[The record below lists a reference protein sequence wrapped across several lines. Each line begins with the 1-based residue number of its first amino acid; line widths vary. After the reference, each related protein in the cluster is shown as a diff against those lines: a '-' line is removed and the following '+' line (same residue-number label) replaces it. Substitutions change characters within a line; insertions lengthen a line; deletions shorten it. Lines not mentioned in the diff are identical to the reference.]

1 MATFSD
7 RPTKIGKYEIL
18 STIGRGGMG
27 VVYKAR
33 DPKIDRIVAIKTIL
47 LGDDAGAGEDNLL
60 DRLAMEA
67 RSAGRLQHPNIVTV
81 YDFGE
86 EDGLSYIV
94 MEFVEG
100 INLASLIDEKRAIP
114 LGTKLS
120 ILLQI
125 ADGLSYAHEHGVVH
139 RDMKPSNVCVTARGN
154 AKILDFGLAR
164 FDSTRLTKTGF
175 MAGTIAYMSPER
187 LNGTTG
193 PKDDI
198 FALGA
203 IAYELL
209 TLQRAF
215 PGGTPPEVI
224 GKIIA
229 PDRPRDPSTISG
241 VPADLDPIVQKA
253 LAKDIEQ
260 RYETAGALADD
271 LRHFMRSDAFQEFLL
286 SENQPTLDRSI
297 KELVDDRTAA
307 HPYSGPS
314 SRNRKAATPPTLG
327 SISQLQTA
335 IAPDVKTSGSRTQP
349 EVNLNT
355 VSAAATQVLPSQQ
368 PRRRR
373 MGLLITAAAT
383 VVAIA
388 GALIVWRR
396 PVPVRQETPR
406 TITADRPPATH
417 TTSPLAERSEL
428 QLTTARS
435 LSQELDRRKLN
446 SREMVKVSE
455 AKARIA
461 IGEKRLQAKDY
472 EGGSRLIAD
481 GNATLQAVMS
491 ANDDRLQRG
500 PAGSTSTAQA
510 TPPKSQPGGTKR
522 EPAVATST
530 QTTTQT
536 STPPAIEDRPA
547 PVPQPQP
554 QPQPPPHPAPAT
566 ESPEKEIAG
575 FMRQLAAA
583 YQNKDVAF
591 FRDHTTRFTDQ
602 LASAIRNSPSVRVE
616 LQVDRIDV
624 RDAQHAIAHVKR
636 TDWFADRGAPAA
648 VQLLA
653 YVLERD
659 SSGWKIASISRE

>member
-7 RPTKIGKYEIL
+7 RPNRIGKYEIL

-33 DPKIDRIVAIKTIL
+33 DPKIDRVVAIKTIL
-47 LGDDAGAGEDNLL
+47 IGADAGAGEDNLL

-100 INLASLIDEKRAIP
+100 INLASLIDEKRALP

-209 TLQRAF
+209 TFQRAF

-229 PDRPRDPSTISG
+229 PDRPRDPSTLSAIP
-241 VPADLDPIVQKA
+241 VELDPIVQKA
-253 LAKDIEQ
+253 LAKDIEE
-260 RYETAGALADD
+260 RYESAAAFADD
-271 LRHFMRSDAFQEFLL
+271 LRQFMRSDAFQDFLDA
-286 SENQPTLDRSI
+286 EDHPTLDRSI
-297 KELVDDRTAA
+297 KQLVDVTSGNVYA
-307 HPYSGPS
+307 GPS
-314 SRNRKAATPPTLG
+314 SRNQKADTPPTLG
-327 SISQLQTA
+327 SISKLQTA
-335 IAPDVKTSGSRTQP
+335 IVPDVKTTGSHTQP
-349 EVNLNT
+349 DVSLDT
-355 VSAAATQVLPSQQ
+355 VSAAATQVLPSQP

-373 MGLLITAAAT
+373 VGLLITAAAI

-388 GALIVWRR
+388 GALIVSRR
-396 PVPVRQETPR
+396 PTPVNQGPPKTV
-406 TITADRPPATH
+406 TAALPT
-417 TTSPLAERSEL
+417 TTNSTSPLAEQSEL
-428 QLTTARS
+428 LLTTARG

-446 SREMVKVSE
+446 RPEMVKFTE

-461 IGEKRLQAKDY
+461 LGEKKLQAKDY
-472 EGGSRLIAD
+472 EGGSHLIAD
-481 GNATLQAVMS
+481 AITSLQAVMS
-491 ANDDRLQRG
+491 ANDERQRG
-500 PAGSTSTAQA
+500 PVTVTAQPA
-510 TPPKSQPGGTKR
+510 PPKPQPRG
-522 EPAVATST
+522 PAKQPTVATSS
-530 QTTTQT
+530 QPTTQT
-536 STPPAIEDRPA
+536 SAPPVVENRPA
-547 PVPQPQP
+547 PVPQAQP
-554 QPQPPPHPAPAT
+554 QPPAQPPPHPAPAI
-566 ESPEKEIAG
+566 ESPEKEIGA
-575 FMRQLAAA
+575 FMRLLAAA
-583 YQNKDVAF
+583 YQNKDIAF
-591 FRDHTTRFTDQ
+591 FREHTTRFTDQ
-602 LASAIRNSPSVRVE
+602 LANAIRNSPSVRVE
-616 LQVDRIDV
+616 LQLSRIDV
-624 RDAQHAIAHVKR
+624 TDAQHAIAHVKR
-636 TDWFADRGAPAA
+636 TDWFGDRGAPAA
-648 VQLLA
+648 VQSLA
-653 YVLERD
+653 YALERD
-659 SSGWKIASISRE
+659 SGGWKIASISRE

>member
-33 DPKIDRIVAIKTIL
+33 DPMIGRIVAIKTIL
-47 LGDDAGAGEDNLL
+47 IGDDAGAGEDNLL

-100 INLASLIDEKRAIP
+100 INLASLIDERRSIP

-241 VPADLDPIVQKA
+241 IPAELDPIVQKA

-271 LRHFMRSDAFQEFLL
+271 LRHFMRSDAFEQFLL
-286 SENQPTLDRSI
+286 IENHPTLDRSI
-297 KELVDDRTAA
+297 KELVDVTSGNV
-307 HPYSGPS
+307 YSGPS
-314 SRNRKAATPPTLG
+314 SRKQKADTPPTLG

-335 IAPDVKTSGSRTQP
+335 IVPDVKTTGSHTQP

-355 VSAAATQVLPSQQ
+355 FTTAATQVLPSQQ

-373 MGLLITAAAT
+373 LGLLITAAAI

-388 GALIVWRR
+388 GALIVWRK
-396 PVPVRQETPR
+396 PVPPVRQEAPR
-406 TITADRPPATH
+406 TITAARPTVTN
-417 TTSPLAERSEL
+417 TTSPLAEQSEL

-435 LSQELDRRKLN
+435 LSQELNRRKLN
-446 SREMVKVSE
+446 GREMVKVSE

-461 IGEKRLQAKDY
+461 LGEKRLQAKDY

-481 GNATLQAVMS
+481 GITTLQAVMS

-500 PAGSTSTAQA
+500 PAATVTAQA
-510 TPPKSQPGGTKR
+510 TPPKSQPGGTKK
-522 EPAVATST
+522 EAAVATSS
-530 QTTTQT
+530 QPTTQT
-536 STPPAIEDRPA
+536 SAPPAIEDRPA

-554 QPQPPPHPAPAT
+554 QPPSHPTPAA

-602 LASAIRNSPSVRVE
+602 LAGAIRNSPSVRVE

-624 RDAQHAIAHVKR
+624 RDSQHAIAHVKR

-648 VQLLA
+648 VQSLA